1 MSTFFEIAFNIVSP
15 VFIVAA
21 FGVAIDRIMD
31 IDPKPL
37 SRLLIYLFSPFLIFR
52 GIAYSDVSG
61 GEAGGLIFV
70 AVVMMLLVALLAWGV
85 ARFAGFDQRRESA
98 FMLSATLINA
108 GNYGLPL
115 SRFAF
120 GVDGEARALVFFVAT
135 VVVSYTLGVFLAS
148 RGSMSTSKALLNVLI
163 VPLPYAALAGFAVN
177 AGHITLPLPLDR
189 AVGVLA
195 DGAIPCMLVVLGIQ
209 LSRASL
215 KGSAGAILLASGLRL
230 LAAPLIALV
239 LVTLIGLHG
248 LARDVSL
255 VLSAM
260 PTAVITGVLAA
271 EFGADADFVTGT
283 ILVDTLISIV
293 TISALLSIIM

>member
-1 MSTFFEIAFNIVSP
+1 MSTFFEIALNIVSP

-21 FGVAIDRIMD
+21 FGVLVDRTMH
-31 IDPKPL
+31 IDPRPL
-37 SRLLIYLFSPFLIFR
+37 SRLLIYLFSPFLVFR

-70 AVVMMLLVALLAWGV
+70 ALAMMVLVALLAWGV
-85 ARFAGFDQRRESA
+85 ARSAGYDKRRESA

-120 GVDGEARALVFFVAT
+120 GVDGEARALVFFVTT

-148 RGSMSTSKALLNVLI
+148 RGSMSTRKALLNVFI

-177 AGHITLPLPLDR
+177 AGHIDVPLPLQR
-189 AVGVLA
+189 AAGVLA
-195 DGAIPCMLVVLGIQ
+195 DAAIPSMLVMLGIQ

-215 KGSAGAILLASGLRL
+215 KGSVGAILLASGLRL

-260 PTAVITGVLAA
+260 PTAVIAGVLAA
-271 EFGADADFVTGT
+271 EFGADAEFVTGT

-293 TISALLSIIM
+293 TISVLLAIIM